1 MKGVSEEIA
10 IIMLLATSLSVAGI
24 LYVFISGYYS
34 RQTTTVELVDS
45 YCVNSTAYFVVRN
58 GGANV
63 LTKNSFICTKTDSG
77 CSGSCVVDN
86 TFPSG
91 GAGYIKI
98 SGCSSGTHTF
108 SLTGSAN
115 GLQLVVYCQ

>member
-10 IIMLLATSLSVAGI
+10 IVMLLVASLAVAGI
-24 LYVFISGYYS
+24 IYVFISGYYS
-34 RQTTTVELVDS
+34 QQTTTVELVDS

-63 LTKNSFICTKTDSG
+63 LTKNSFICAKTDSG
-77 CSGSCVVDN
+77 CSGSCVVDD

-91 GAGYIKI
+91 GAGYVKI
-98 SGCSSGTHTF
+98 SGCSAGTHTF

-115 GLQLVVYCQ
+115 KLQMVVYCH